1 MKNYMHHYLV
11 ISMLLLA
18 MILVPTGVALGQ
30 TGTEIGFFDE
40 VKIAPESQVEVPIQ
54 IKRVQN
60 LFALDVSFS
69 FDPKVVTAED
79 ADPNTPGIQMA
90 LGKFLDP
97 GLVLTNSIDNTSG
110 TGRFVMTQYNPSK
123 PKSGDGILLV
133 VFFKGVKAGETELKM
148 DFVQLANGDSQ
159 EISVVKVNSTLQ
171 VSASAPPIVATSIP
185 VHPPT
190 QMVPIPTIILPT
202 ETPVYT
208 PTVAATAGSTATVKV
223 ATATSAPEVEDEAA
237 AEEGGKSALS
247 PMWWIVIAVV
257 VLVAIG
263 GVVYKIA
270 VKKPYDEV

>member
-110 TGRFVMTQYNPSK
+110 TGRFVMTQYNPSE

-159 EISVVKVNSTLQ
+159 EISVVKVNSRLQ
-171 VSASAPPIVATSIP
+171 VSASAPPNVATSIP

-190 QMVPIPTIILPT
+190 QMIPIPTVILPT

-208 PTVAATAGSTATVKV
+208 PTVAATAGSTATLKV
-223 ATATSAPEVEDEAA
+223 ATATSVPEAEGEAA
-237 AEEGGKSALS
+237 AEEGGKTPLS
-247 PMWWIVIAVV
+247 PMWWIIIAVV

-263 GVVYKIA
+263 GVVYKLA
-270 VKKPYDEV
+270 VKKPDDDV

>member
-110 TGRFVMTQYNPSK
+110 TGRFIMTQYNPSK

-190 QMVPIPTIILPT
+190 QMIPIPTVILPT

-208 PTVAATAGSTATVKV
+208 PTVAATAGSTATLKV
-223 ATATSAPEVEDEAA
+223 ATATSVPEAEGEAA
-237 AEEGGKSALS
+237 AEEGGKTPLS
-247 PMWWIVIAVV
+247 PMWWIIIAVV

-270 VKKPYDEV
+270 VKKPYDDV